1 MRKVF
6 VLEERT
12 HIVSE
17 LQWQFEGE
25 ADWQIRGFSAESA
38 LFRQALREVAEELV
52 VIIDVGIGKQVC
64 LQFLQRCFKANVSF
78 PVMVFSEAPLFNLE
92 WALRELGV
100 FHLQTGRLEPERIAK
115 ICRWHFG
122 LNPVKQK
129 NQSQANRGTD

>member
-25 ADWQIRGFSAESA
+25 ADWQIRGFSTEST
-38 LFRQALREVAEELV
+38 LFQQSLREIPETLV
-52 VIIDVGIGKQVC
+52 VIIDVGIGKQIC
-64 LQFLQRCFKANVSF
+64 LQFLQRCVGVNVSF
-78 PVMVFSEAPLFNLE
+78 PVMIFSEEPLFNLE

-100 FHLQTGRLEPERIAK
+100 FHLQTGRLEPERIAQ

-122 LNPVKQK
+122 STSCRQQT
-129 NQSQANRGTD
+129 QSQANCGF